1 MIAGM
6 RNEEGSKPKRAV
18 RGEWL
23 MLLTALIWGTGF
35 VAQRQGMAFVGPF
48 TFIAARFLLG
58 GLALVPVLY
67 LTRTLPLEPSQV
79 AAKANWLPATLASL
93 ACGAALFTA
102 ASLQQFG
109 LVTTSAGK
117 GGFITALYI
126 VIVPILGLLFKKK
139 VRLVVW
145 LAVVMATVGLY
156 LLTITSG
163 AAISQ
168 GDLTVLAGAFVWAVH
183 ILLIDHFS
191 ERVPGL
197 LIACGQFL
205 VTGVL
210 GLIAAL
216 LFEEVVFADLIA
228 GGGTI
233 LYAGLVVVSL
243 AYTLQV
249 LGQKGVNPS
258 IAALILS
265 LESVFAVLA
274 GAILLAE
281 RLTAREWL
289 GGALML
295 AAVVMTQLGS
305 SAKGEK
311 D

>member
-6 RNEEGSKPKRAV
+6 ENQTPSIPKRAI

-23 MLLTALIWGTGF
+23 MLLTAVIWGTGF

-67 LTRTLPLEPSQV
+67 LTKTLPLKLDHNSRKP
-79 AAKANWLPATLASL
+79 KWLPAAL

-109 LVTTSAGK
+109 LTTTTAGK
-117 GGFITALYI
+117 AGFITALYI
-126 VIVPILGLLFKKK
+126 VIVPILGLLLKKK
-139 VRLVVW
+139 VRRVVW
-145 LAVVMATVGLY
+145 LAVIIATFGLY

-163 AAISQ
+163 VAISQ
-168 GDLTVLAGAFVWAVH
+168 GDLTVLAGAFIWAVH

-191 ERVPGL
+191 KKVPGL

-216 LFEEVVFADLIA
+216 LFEEIAFSALIA

-265 LESVFAVLA
+265 LESVFAVLS
-274 GAILLAE
+274 GSLILNE
-281 RLTAREWL
+281 RLTPREWL
-289 GGALML
+289 GCTMML
-295 AAVVMTQLGS
+295 AAVVMTQLGAS
-305 SAKGEK
+305 EN
-311 D
+311 